1 MIHEKAIKALKR
13 AISLPK
19 RTFEHYK
26 GKIQEVNRIRRE
38 RDAEMQH
45 KLDVD
50 MGKFKEKDSN
60 YITVPPPRRQEVMS
74 VGRKIT
80 KF

>member
-26 GKIQEVNRIRRE
+26 GKIQEVNKQRRE
-38 RDAEMQH
+38 REYYENS
-45 KLDVD
+45 KR
-50 MGKFKEKDSN
+50 SN
-60 YITVPPPRRQEVMS
+60 QRAK
-74 VGRKIT
+74 G
-80 KF
+80 